1 MKPLKPGVIG
11 MEPEAFLID
20 LDGVLSVGGAPVPG
34 AIAAISYLRENGY
47 PFRFVS
53 NTTRKSRVTIS
64 RQLESMGF
72 EIPVSHIFTP
82 SMAAV
87 SYVTGKAGTDAAILT
102 TPDVSAEIVRGGI
115 QNREDSPRFVIVG
128 DGGDLFGYSVL
139 NKAFRLIMG
148 GAELIALEKDRYWM
162 GDDGLMLSAGPF
174 VAALEFATGTRAAVM
189 GKPSREFFMRSLA
202 SMNADPART
211 VMIGDDIITDI
222 GGAAAAGLSGIL
234 VRTGKFRQEAL
245 AGATVI
251 PKRII
256 SSIAELPRLLS
267 SGELCPDQ

>member
-20 LDGVLSVGGAPVPG
+20 LDGVLYVGGSPVPG
-34 AIAAISYLRENGY
+34 AIATIAYLQENGY

-64 RQLESMGF
+64 RQLEFMGF

-87 SYVTGKAGTDAAILT
+87 SYITGKGGTEAAILT
-102 TPDVSAEIVRGGI
+102 TPDVSAEIVRDGI

-139 NKAFRLIMG
+139 NKAFRLIIG

-162 GDDGLMLSAGPF
+162 GNDGLMLSAGPF
-174 VAALEFATGTRAAVM
+174 IAALEFATGTRAAVL
-189 GKPSREFFMRSLA
+189 GKPSREFFMRALA
-202 SMNADPART
+202 SMNARSNRT
-211 VMIGDDIITDI
+211 FMIGDDIVTDI
-222 GGAAAAGLSGIL
+222 GGAATAGLSGIL
-234 VRTGKFRQEAL
+234 VKTGKFRQEAL
-245 AGATVI
+245 DSAMVI
-251 PKRII
+251 PDRVIP
-256 SSIAELPRLLS
+256 SIAELPHLIA
-267 SGELCPDQ
+267 SGELCPDR

>member
-20 LDGVLSVGGAPVPG
+20 LDGVLCWGSTGSGCYRWKYHTCGRTAIPSGSYPTRQGSPG
-34 AIAAISYLRENGY
+34 PNASPGNGIHGLIS
-47 PFRFVS
+47 P
-53 NTTRKSRVTIS
+53 
-64 RQLESMGF
+64 
-72 EIPVSHIFTP
+72 SHIFTP

-87 SYVTGKAGTDAAILT
+87 SYITGKGGTEAAILT
-102 TPDVSAEIVRGGI
+102 TPDVSAEIVRDGI
-115 QNREDSPRFVIVG
+115 QNREDAPRFVIVG

-139 NKAFRLIMG
+139 NKAFRLIIG

-162 GDDGLMLSAGPF
+162 GNDGLMLSAGPF

-234 VRTGKFRQEAL
+234 VRTGKFREEAL
-245 AGATVI
+245 AMATVI

-256 SSIAELPRLLS
+256 SSIGELPRLLS

>member
-1 MKPLKPGVIG
+1 

-20 LDGVLSVGGAPVPG
+20 IDGVLYVGGSPVPG

-53 NTTRKSRVTIS
+53 NTTRKSRATIS

-72 EIPVSHIFTP
+72 DIPVPHIFTP

-87 SYVTGKAGTDAAILT
+87 SYITGKGGTEAAILT
-102 TPDVSAEIVRGGI
+102 TPDVSAEIVRDGI

-128 DGGDLFGYSVL
+128 DGGDLFGYSIL
-139 NKAFRLIMG
+139 NKAFRLIIG

-162 GDDGLMLSAGPF
+162 GNDGLMLSAGPF

-202 SMNADPART
+202 SMNAAPSRT
-211 VMIGDDIITDI
+211 VMIGDDVETDI
-222 GGAAAAGLSGIL
+222 GGAEAAGLWGIL

-245 AGATVI
+245 ESAPLT
-251 PKRII
+251 PKKII
-256 SSIAELPRLLS
+256 FSIAELPRLLA